1 MKSKLSIIEIIC
13 DLDHT
18 LYYHSYLTKI
28 LFKISSFFHKSAL
41 KTLSINSNIFNKIK
55 NKNILILT
63 GRDDIYDKKIIIKK
77 LQDDKITFDEII
89 MCPRKKLINNW
100 KRDIVKEKLKINKN
114 LEWYDDEKDTIMS
127 D

>member
-1 MKSKLSIIEIIC
+1 MRSKLSIIEVIC

-18 LYYHSYLTKI
+18 LYYHSYSTKI

-63 GRDDIYDKKIIIKK
+63 GRDDIYDKNVIIKK
-77 LQDDKITFDEII
+77 LQDDNITFDEII

-100 KRDIVKEKLKINKN
+100 KRDIVKEKLKNNKN
-114 LEWYDDEKDTIMS
+114 LEWYDDEKGTIMS